1 VIHGSCIFFFHE
13 ICRAPTCLPWV
24 GLQSIFQT
32 FPCRNNDKGEFF
44 RLQFNPLSPKRRHF
58 GMIVRMVDIPG
69 GIGCVHRSKKRA
81 YRVPV
86 GSSSRRREYEW
97 EDMPGTGR
105 SGGSV
110 PTGMQ
115 LEFGDRLSL
124 PAPEKIFPLRYDSNG
139 GSPAGLPASEVNMR
153 G

>member
-1 VIHGSCIFFFHE
+1 MIKGNVF
-13 ICRAPTCLPWV
+13 
-24 GLQSIFQT
+24 GLNSIPVSQ
-32 FPCRNNDKGEFF
+32 KY
-44 RLQFNPLSPKRRHF
+44 RHF
-58 GMIVRMVDIPG
+58 GIIVLMVDIPG

-81 YRVPV
+81 DRGAV
-86 GSSSRRREYEW
+86 GSSFRRREYEW

-110 PTGMQ
+110 PAGMQ
-115 LEFGDRLSL
+115 PELGDLLSL
-124 PAPEKIFPLRYDSNG
+124 PAPEKIPPLRNDSNR

>member
-1 VIHGSCIFFFHE
+1 MIKGNVS
-13 ICRAPTCLPWV
+13 
-24 GLQSIFQT
+24 GLNSIPVSQ
-32 FPCRNNDKGEFF
+32 KY
-44 RLQFNPLSPKRRHF
+44 RHF
-58 GMIVRMVDIPG
+58 GTIVLPVSTPG
-69 GIGCVHRSKKRA
+69 VFSGVHHAKKQA
-81 YRVPV
+81 YRGAV

>member
-1 VIHGSCIFFFHE
+1 MI
-13 ICRAPTCLPWV
+13 
-24 GLQSIFQT
+24 
-32 FPCRNNDKGEFF
+32 KGNVF
-44 RLQFNPLSPKRRHF
+44 RLQFNPFSTKYRHF
-58 GMIVRMVDIPG
+58 GTIVLPVSTPG
-69 GIGCVHRSKKRA
+69 VFSGVHHAKKQA
-81 YRVPV
+81 YRGAV

-110 PTGMQ
+110 PAGTQ
-115 LEFGDRLSL
+115 RESGDLLSL
-124 PAPEKIFPLRYDSNG
+124 PAPEKIPPLRNDSNR